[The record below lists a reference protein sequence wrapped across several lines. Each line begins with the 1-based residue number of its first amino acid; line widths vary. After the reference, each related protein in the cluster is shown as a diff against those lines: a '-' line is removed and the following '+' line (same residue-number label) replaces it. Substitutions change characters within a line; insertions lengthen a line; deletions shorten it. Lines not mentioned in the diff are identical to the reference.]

1 MRPGSQA
8 PLLIAVVGLSPRAG
22 TTVTTL
28 ALARTWPGPEAGLI
42 VEVDSDGGQLAE
54 MVDADPYRGL
64 ASLPRAIIPGEPID
78 PVLLAQHMQYLPG
91 GEALLAAPPH
101 RDADRAEQ
109 AAQWLIAAQ
118 ASWAELGVTVFADCG
133 VLAPDSVPDPV
144 MAAADACLV
153 VVRAEHNDPEQAAH
167 RIRALARHSRCRG
180 VVLIGASARGDYAT
194 LLGLPLLGTLPENRT
209 SAQALLHGTRAPR
222 RRPRLLPAARTI
234 ATDLHHQLR
243 APTGTDRP
251 PPTPPAAR
259 QNWRTRPQASAPTIY
274 RLDPA
279 PAVSAPPRA
288 PEPSVVQGPDPL
300 TMTPVYEPI
309 LASAG
314 EDAGQ
319 PVEDDLAAAPVPD
332 PRPDPAPES
341 EYSTPVQTPQDT
353 VPALSVRVFGPT
365 RIFWGAADGTESVE
379 ITNQL
384 RPRSRELLTMLA
396 LHPDGLSRA
405 RLTEL
410 LWGDRAPVRATG
422 ALTNALSRLRT
433 SINAATGGQIPR
445 LLIDDQPHY
454 RLSRV
459 LVGVD
464 YWDFNAAVAARHS
477 ASSETDQVAAAR
489 HIAEL
494 ATSELASDLSDTW
507 VEALRESARRNA
519 LNALSWLATRNTEN
533 DPRATL
539 GLLEKTAE
547 SDPYNETVWQDIL
560 RLHARLGE
568 YSALARTYS
577 LMTHK
582 LAEIGQT
589 PSSETRL
596 LLEQLRHTAK

>member
-22 TTVTTL
+22 TTATTL

-42 VEVDSDGGQLAE
+42 VEVDPNGGQLAE

-64 ASLPRAIIPGEPID
+64 ASLPRAIIPGEPIA
-78 PVLLAQHMQYLPG
+78 PVLLAQHVQYLPG

-109 AAQWLIAAQ
+109 TAQLLTAAH

-144 MAAADACLV
+144 MAAADACLI

-167 RIRALARHSRCRG
+167 RIRALARHSPCRG
-180 VVLIGASARGDYAT
+180 VVLIGANTRSDYAT
-194 LLGLPLLGTLPENRT
+194 LLGLPLLGTLPENRA
-209 SAQALLHGTRAPR
+209 SAQALLHGTRPPR
-222 RRPRLLPAARTI
+222 RPHLIPAARTI
-234 ATDLHHQLR
+234 ATDLHHQLH
-243 APTGTDRP
+243 APTGNDRP
-251 PPTPPAAR
+251 PPTPPAGR
-259 QNWRTRPQASAPTIY
+259 QNRRTRPQANAPTIY

-288 PEPSVVQGPDPL
+288 PEPSVVQRPDPL
-300 TMTPVYEPI
+300 AMTPVYEPI

-319 PVEDDLAAAPVPD
+319 PVEDDLAAAPD
-332 PRPDPAPES
+332 PELEPKSQYSAPA
-341 EYSTPVQTPQDT
+341 QTPQDT

-365 RIFWGAADGTESVE
+365 RIFWRAADSTESVE

-410 LWGDRAPVRATG
+410 LWGDRAPERATG

-477 ASSETDQVAAAR
+477 ASSETAQVAAAR
-489 HIAEL
+489 QIAEL

>member
-22 TTVTTL
+22 TTATTL

-42 VEVDSDGGQLAE
+42 LEADPDGGQLAE

-64 ASLPRAIIPGEPID
+64 ASLPRAITPGEPID
-78 PVLLAQHMQYLPG
+78 PVLLAQHVQYLPG

-109 AAQWLIAAQ
+109 AAQLLTAAH

-144 MAAADACLV
+144 MAAADACLI
-153 VVRAEHNDPEQAAH
+153 VVRAEHNDPEQAA
-167 RIRALARHSRCRG
+167 RRVRALARHSPCRG
-180 VVLIGASARGDYAT
+180 VVLIGASARSDYAT
-194 LLGLPLLGTLPENRT
+194 LLGLPLLGTLPENRA

-234 ATDLHHQLR
+234 ATALHHQLR
-243 APTGTDRP
+243 APTEDDRP
-251 PPTPPAAR
+251 TQSSTPPAAR
-259 QNWRTRPQASAPTIY
+259 QNWRTRHQANVPTIY
-274 RLDPA
+274 RLDQA
-279 PAVSAPPRA
+279 PAVTPPPRA
-288 PEPSVVQGPDPL
+288 PEPSVVQGRDPL
-300 TMTPVYEPI
+300 AMAPAYEPV

-319 PVEDDLAAAPVPD
+319 PVEDDLAAAPVPE
-332 PRPDPAPES
+332 PES
-341 EYSTPVQTPQDT
+341 QYYAPVQTPQAT
-353 VPALSVRVFGPT
+353 VPALSLRVFGPT
-365 RIFWGAADGTESVE
+365 RIFWRAADGTESGE

-384 RPRSRELLTMLA
+384 RPRSRELLTVLA

-410 LWGDRAPVRATG
+410 LWDERAPKRATG

-464 YWDFNAAVAARHS
+464 YWDFNAAVTARHS

-547 SDPYNETVWQDIL
+547 SDPHNETVWQDIL

-577 LMTHK
+577 LLTHK

-589 PSSETRL
+589 PSTETRL
-596 LLEQLRHTAK
+596 LLEQLRHTTK